1 MNTERSRVYI
11 VDDHPLVR
19 EWLAALIDQQSDLEV
34 CGEADDIA
42 AARTGIAD
50 AKPDIA
56 IVDLSLK
63 SGSGIE
69 LIKHVRDAAPQ
80 TQIVVLSMH
89 DEKLYAERV
98 LRAGARAYI
107 MKRETAKCVVTG
119 IRKVLR
125 GDIYLSDEMTEA
137 FASRFADGRPPTG
150 GSLVEQLSDRELEV
164 FQMLGQ
170 GIETREVSNML
181 GLSIKSVQAYCAR
194 IKVKLRLANA
204 AELLRE
210 AVRWQ
215 EERARYVSQ

>member
-1 MNTERSRVYI
+1 MNNERSRVYI

-19 EWLAALIDQQSDLEV
+19 EWLAALIDQQADLEV
-34 CGEADDIA
+34 CGEADDIPN
-42 AARTGIAD
+42 ARSGIA
-50 AKPDIA
+50 ASKPDVA
-56 IVDLSLK
+56 IIDLSLK

-69 LIKHVRDAAPQ
+69 LIKHVQADAPQ

-125 GDIYLSDEMTEA
+125 GDIYLSDQMTEA
-137 FASRFADGRPPTG
+137 FAARFAEGRPPAG
-150 GSLVEQLSDRELEV
+150 GSLVEQLSDRELQV

-170 GIETREVSNML
+170 GIETREVANTL

-194 IKVKLRLANA
+194 IKAKLRLANA

-210 AVRWQ
+210 AVRWN
-215 EERARYVSQ
+215 EERTRYAGQ

>member
-1 MNTERSRVYI
+1 MSNQRSRVFI

-19 EWLAALIDQQSDLEV
+19 EWLAALIDQAADLEV

-42 AARTGIAD
+42 NARTGIAE

-56 IVDLSLK
+56 IIDLSLK

-69 LIKHVRDAAPQ
+69 LIKHVKTAAPQ
-80 TQIVVLSMH
+80 TQVVVLSMH

-98 LRAGARAYI
+98 MRAGARAYI
-107 MKRETAKCVVTG
+107 MKRETAKCVVAG

-125 GDIYLSDEMTEA
+125 GDVYLSDEMTEQ
-137 FASRFADGRPPTG
+137 FATRFSDGRPPAG
-150 GSLVEQLSDRELEV
+150 GTLVEQLSDRELEV

-170 GIETREVSNML
+170 GIETREVANTL

-210 AVRWQ
+210 AVRWN
-215 EERARYVSQ
+215 EERTRYAGQ